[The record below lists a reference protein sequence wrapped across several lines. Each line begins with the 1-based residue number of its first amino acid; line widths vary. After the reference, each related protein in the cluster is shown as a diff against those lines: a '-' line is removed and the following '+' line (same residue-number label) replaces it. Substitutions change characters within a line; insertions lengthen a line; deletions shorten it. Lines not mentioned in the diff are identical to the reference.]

1 MSEYF
6 WYSFLFSLIHLK
18 SQVQPCWL
26 VKTFSASPH
35 EDLGHYSPGA
45 EARYSTPIIKHS
57 CRFLN
62 IANVCFIVVVNLSHL
77 HNFRP
82 QVGFSSL
89 VQKAVEC
96 TGRHRCCSWLRC
108 WGSDFDKCQVEV
120 KGGVWDLLQPSPRR
134 RRPWGHLGWFQVQV
148 PFSVPVSKTAQPAR
162 QLPKLPAQSHK
173 SLQAVCWQQLFPPV
187 QFSEQPVPPS
197 HIGGPVAAPVKLQRN
212 LQPVHLFGAAT
223 SVVWGPIQWGHL
235 GGIQQ
240 ERPERVELPRRIWEW
255 SRMVWCSHP
264 AQFAALERGTS
275 FVSAAYLWAS
285 KHRQH
290 AVLAWQLWLHL
301 QVSAST

>member
-1 MSEYF
+1 MPLLQLNVIF
-6 WYSFLFSLIHLK
+6 GKFNPTLIPFPRNVRIFLVFLSFLFDLHLK

-96 TGRHRCCSWLRC
+96 TGRHRCCS
-108 WGSDFDKCQVEV
+108 
-120 KGGVWDLLQPSPRR
+120 
-134 RRPWGHLGWFQVQV
+134 
-148 PFSVPVSKTAQPAR
+148 
-162 QLPKLPAQSHK
+162 
-173 SLQAVCWQQLFPPV
+173 
-187 QFSEQPVPPS
+187 
-197 HIGGPVAAPVKLQRN
+197 
-212 LQPVHLFGAAT
+212 
-223 SVVWGPIQWGHL
+223 
-235 GGIQQ
+235 
-240 ERPERVELPRRIWEW
+240 
-255 SRMVWCSHP
+255 
-264 AQFAALERGTS
+264 
-275 FVSAAYLWAS
+275 
-285 KHRQH
+285 
-290 AVLAWQLWLHL
+290 
-301 QVSAST
+301 